1 MVDSFSKFALF
12 KEIPNKEA
20 ETVARIFWGKFG
32 ILFFLFATINSH
44 RWWNRPAH
52 KGNEGALGLFAN
64 LRKSNYTATTPNKCT
79 GKSFEQTY
87 CTIFKGHDR

>member
-32 ILFFLFATINSH
+32 ILFFCLPLSIVTDGGIDLH
-44 RWWNRPAH
+44 TKVM
-52 KGNEGALGLFAN
+52 KGLWDYL
-64 LRKSNYTATTPNKCT
+64 
-79 GKSFEQTY
+79 Q
-87 CTIFKGHDR
+87 I